1 MSISID
7 RESNYRTN
15 SISGI
20 SGGGG
25 DIVIE
30 KYGGSS
36 SSSNPIGGSSGGS
49 PKLFSG
55 MLPEKKMKFIPPQL
69 SSKKVPIDS
78 FGGLV
83 NTRKTA
89 SISSQ
94 SSASSGEDPEDDSE
108 EDFSTMSSHHPQE
121 TPSPVKNR
129 YASSI
134 EDEDSDS
141 DSDSDGGDMSGSS
154 RSGSDESSYVSEG
167 SGTSEG
173 SGSYMEPQRKSY
185 EEIQREKQE
194 ILYELDRLQR
204 QGFPPSKRY
213 TMASTYEDMVYERNK
228 LKKQRDVERS
238 IKFQRKGL
246 LMFASGVEFLND
258 KFDPFDLKL
267 QGWSEKIMED
277 ITDYDEIFEQLHE
290 KYGEKVDMAPELK
303 LLMTLGG
310 SAFMFHLTNSI
321 FKSNTP
327 DMNDILKKNPDIMR
341 SIQQASIQQ
350 MQNKMPND
358 PIFNMMAGNA
368 QSRMGPPPS
377 METRPPQ
384 KSPIPQGPSRPM
396 TSGSPQQPKMGSAGV
411 DDLLRSLGGNSS
423 PSRDEDSMSESSVNM
438 RSFGKK
444 TIKKNKTGGITLDF
458 A

>member
-1 MSISID
+1 MSISVD
-7 RESNYRTN
+7 RDSNYRTN
-15 SISGI
+15 SIGGI
-20 SGGGG
+20 TGGGG

-30 KYGGSS
+30 KYVGGGGSS
-36 SSSNPIGGSSGGS
+36 NLIGSSGG

-55 MLPEKKMKFIPPQL
+55 MIPEKKMKYIPPQL
-69 SSKKVPIDS
+69 SSKKVPLDS

-83 NTRKTA
+83 NSKKTA

-94 SSASSGEDPEDDSE
+94 SSASSGDSPDDDSE
-108 EDFSTMSSHHPQE
+108 EDFSTMSSQHE
-121 TPSPVKNR
+121 TPSPMKNR
-129 YASSI
+129 YASSVE
-134 EDEDSDS
+134 EDDS
-141 DSDSDGGDMSGSS
+141 DSDSDGDDGEMSGSGS
-154 RSGSDESSYVSEG
+154 DGSSVSTYESGSSEG
-167 SGTSEG
+167 SGN
-173 SGSYMEPQRKSY
+173 YMEPQRKSY

-228 LKKQRDVERS
+228 LKKQRDIERS
-238 IKFQRKGL
+238 VRFARKGL
-246 LMFASGVEFLND
+246 MMFTSGIEFLND
-258 KFDPFDLKL
+258 KFDPFDIKL
-267 QGWSEKIMED
+267 NGWSEKVMED
-277 ITDYDEIFEQLHE
+277 IHDYDEIFESLHE

-303 LLMTLGG
+303 LLMALGG

-327 DMNDILKKNPDIMR
+327 DLNDILKKNPDIMR

-358 PIFNMMAGNA
+358 PVFNMMAGNA
-368 QSRMGPPPS
+368 QSRMSGPPQAQ
-377 METRPPQ
+377 ETRQPQ
-384 KSPIPQGPSRPM
+384 RSPIPQGPARPM
-396 TSGSPQQPKMGSAGV
+396 SSGPSSQQPKMGSSGV

-444 TIKKNKTGGITLDF
+444 TVKKNKSGGITLDF

>member
-1 MSISID
+1 MSISVD
-7 RESNYRTN
+7 RDSNYRTN
-15 SISGI
+15 SIGGI
-20 SGGGG
+20 TGGGG

-30 KYGGSS
+30 KYGGGGG
-36 SSSNPIGGSSGGS
+36 SSNPIGSSGG

-55 MLPEKKMKFIPPQL
+55 MLPEKKMKYIPPQL
-69 SSKKVPIDS
+69 SSKKVPLDS

-83 NTRKTA
+83 NSKKTA

-94 SSASSGEDPEDDSE
+94 SSASSGDSPDDDSDE
-108 EDFSTMSSHHPQE
+108 EFSTMSSQHQQQE
-121 TPSPVKNR
+121 TPSPMKNR

-134 EDEDSDS
+134 DEDDSS
-141 DSDSDGGDMSGSS
+141 DSDSDGDDGEMSG
-154 RSGSDESSYVSEG
+154 SGSDESSVSTYESGSSEG
-167 SGTSEG
+167 SGN
-173 SGSYMEPQRKSY
+173 YMEPQRKSY

-228 LKKQRDVERS
+228 LKKQRDIERS
-238 IKFQRKGL
+238 VRFARKGL
-246 LMFASGVEFLND
+246 MMFTSGIEFLND
-258 KFDPFDLKL
+258 KFDPFDIKL
-267 QGWSEKIMED
+267 NGWSEKVMED
-277 ITDYDEIFEQLHE
+277 IHDYDEIFESLHE

-303 LLMTLGG
+303 LLMALGG

-327 DMNDILKKNPDIMR
+327 DLNDILKKNPDIMR

-358 PIFNMMAGNA
+358 PVFNMMSQNA
-368 QSRMGPPPS
+368 QSRMSGPPQAQ
-377 METRPPQ
+377 ETRQPQ
-384 KSPIPQGPSRPM
+384 RSPIPQGPARPM
-396 TSGSPQQPKMGSAGV
+396 SSGPSSQQPKMGSSGV

-444 TIKKNKTGGITLDF
+444 TVKKNKSGGITLDF

>member
-1 MSISID
+1 
-7 RESNYRTN
+7 
-15 SISGI
+15 
-20 SGGGG
+20 
-25 DIVIE
+25 
-30 KYGGSS
+30 
-36 SSSNPIGGSSGGS
+36 
-49 PKLFSG
+49 
-55 MLPEKKMKFIPPQL
+55 
-69 SSKKVPIDS
+69 
-78 FGGLV
+78 
-83 NTRKTA
+83 
-89 SISSQ
+89 
-94 SSASSGEDPEDDSE
+94 
-108 EDFSTMSSHHPQE
+108 
-121 TPSPVKNR
+121 
-129 YASSI
+129 
-134 EDEDSDS
+134 
-141 DSDSDGGDMSGSS
+141 
-154 RSGSDESSYVSEG
+154 
-167 SGTSEG
+167 
-173 SGSYMEPQRKSY
+173 
-185 EEIQREKQE
+185 
-194 ILYELDRLQR
+194 
-204 QGFPPSKRY
+204 
-213 TMASTYEDMVYERNK
+213 MASTYEDMVYERNK

-277 ITDYDEIFEQLHE
+277 IHDFDEIFEQLHD

-321 FKSNTP
+321 FKSNAP
-327 DMNDILKKNPDIMR
+327 DLNDILKKNPDIMR

-377 METRPPQ
+377 VETRPPQ
-384 KSPIPQGPSRPM
+384 RSPIPQGPSRPM
-396 TSGSPQQPKMGSAGV
+396 SSGPSQQPKMGSAGV

-444 TIKKNKTGGITLDF
+444 TVKKNKTGGITLDF

>member
-1 MSISID
+1 MSISVD
-7 RESNYRTN
+7 RDSNYRTN
-15 SISGI
+15 SIGGI
-20 SGGGG
+20 TGGGG

-30 KYGGSS
+30 KFGGGGG
-36 SSSNPIGGSSGGS
+36 SSNPIGSTGG

-69 SSKKVPIDS
+69 SSKKVPLDS

-83 NTRKTA
+83 NSKKTA

-94 SSASSGEDPEDDSE
+94 SSASSGDSPDDDSDE
-108 EDFSTMSSHHPQE
+108 EFSTMSSQHQQQE
-121 TPSPVKNR
+121 TPSPIKNR

-134 EDEDSDS
+134 DEDDSDS
-141 DSDSDGGDMSGSS
+141 DSDSDEDDGEMSGS
-154 RSGSDESSYVSEG
+154 GSEG
-167 SGTSEG
+167 SSVSSYQSGSSEG

-228 LKKQRDVERS
+228 LKKQRDMESSV
-238 IKFQRKGL
+238 KFCRKSMMMAVSGL
-246 LMFASGVEFLND
+246 EFLND
-258 KFDPFDLKL
+258 RFDPFDLKL
-267 QGWSEKIMED
+267 SGFSEHVMDNIHEYDSVFED
-277 ITDYDEIFEQLHE
+277 LSS
-290 KYGEKVDMAPELK
+290 KYMDKVDMAPELK
-303 LLMTLGG
+303 LVMMLGS

-358 PIFNMMAGNA
+358 PVFNMMAQNA
-368 QSRMGPPPS
+368 QSRMSGPPPS

-384 KSPIPQGPSRPM
+384 RSPIPQGPARPL
-396 TSGSPQQPKMGSAGV
+396 SGPSSQQPKMGSSGV
-411 DDLLRSLGGNSS
+411 DDLLRSLGGTSS

-444 TIKKNKTGGITLDF
+444 TVKKNKSGGITLDF

>member
-1 MSISID
+1 MSISVD

-15 SISGI
+15 SIAGLSG
-20 SGGGG
+20 GGGG

-30 KYGGSS
+30 KYGSGGG
-36 SSSNPIGGSSGGS
+36 SSNPIGGSGN

-69 SSKKVPIDS
+69 SSKKVPLDS

-108 EDFSTMSSHHPQE
+108 EDFSTMSSHHAQE
-121 TPSPVKNR
+121 TPSPMKNR
-129 YASSI
+129 YASSV
-134 EDEDSDS
+134 EEEDSDS
-141 DSDSDGGDMSGSS
+141 DSESDGDEGDMSGSS
-154 RSGSDESSYVSEG
+154 HSGSDESSYT
-167 SGTSEG
+167 SGASSEG

-185 EEIQREKQE
+185 EEIQREKQD

-204 QGFPPSKRY
+204 QGFPPSRKY

-228 LKKQRDVERS
+228 LKKQRDMERS
-238 IKFQRKGL
+238 VRFARKGL
-246 LMFASGVEFLND
+246 MMFTSGVEFLND
-258 KFDPFDLKL
+258 KFDPFDLRL
-267 QGWSEKIMED
+267 QGWSEKVMED
-277 ITDYDEIFEQLHE
+277 IHDYDEIFEQLHE

-327 DMNDILKKNPDIMR
+327 DMNDILKKNPDIMK

-358 PIFNMMAGNA
+358 PVFNMMAQNA
-368 QSRMGPPPS
+368 QSRMSGPPPS

-384 KSPIPQGPSRPM
+384 RSPIPQGPARPL
-396 TSGSPQQPKMGSAGV
+396 SGPSAQQPKMGSSGV

-444 TIKKNKTGGITLDF
+444 TVKKNKSGGITLDF

>member
-1 MSISID
+1 MSISVD
-7 RESNYRTN
+7 RDSNYRTN
-15 SISGI
+15 SIGGI
-20 SGGGG
+20 TGGGG

-30 KYGGSS
+30 KFGGGGA
-36 SSSNPIGGSSGGS
+36 SSNPIGSTGG

-69 SSKKVPIDS
+69 SSKKVPLDS

-83 NTRKTA
+83 NSKKTA

-94 SSASSGEDPEDDSE
+94 SSASSGDSPDDDSD
-108 EDFSTMSSHHPQE
+108 EDFSTMSSQHQQQE
-121 TPSPVKNR
+121 TPSPIKNR

-134 EDEDSDS
+134 DEDDSDS
-141 DSDSDGGDMSGSS
+141 DSDSDEDDGEMSGS
-154 RSGSDESSYVSEG
+154 GSEG
-167 SGTSEG
+167 SSVSSYQSGSSEG

-228 LKKQRDVERS
+228 LKKQRDTERS
-238 IKFQRKGL
+238 VRFARKGL
-246 LMFASGVEFLND
+246 MMFTSGIEFLND

-267 QGWSEKIMED
+267 NGWSEKVMED
-277 ITDYDEIFEQLHE
+277 IHDYDEIFEQLHE

-303 LLMTLGG
+303 LLMALGG

-327 DMNDILKKNPDIMR
+327 DLNDILKKNPDIMR

-368 QSRMGPPPS
+368 QSRMGPPQPQ
-377 METRPPQ
+377 ETRQPQ
-384 KSPIPQGPSRPM
+384 RSPIPQGPSRPL
-396 TSGSPQQPKMGSAGV
+396 SGPSQQQPKMGSSGV
-411 DDLLRSLGGNSS
+411 DDLLRSLGGTSS
-423 PSRDEDSMSESSVNM
+423 PTRDEDSMSESSVNM

-444 TIKKNKTGGITLDF
+444 TVKKNKSGGITLDF